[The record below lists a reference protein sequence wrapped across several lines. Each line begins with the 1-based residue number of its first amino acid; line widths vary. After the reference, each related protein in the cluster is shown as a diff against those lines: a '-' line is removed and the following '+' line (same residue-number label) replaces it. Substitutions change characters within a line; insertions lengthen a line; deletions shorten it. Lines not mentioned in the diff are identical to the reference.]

1 MVTVIGKI
9 KGKERPRF
17 VNGHTYTPNATKA
30 YEKLIRDNYIKQCNK
45 KHSGAVKVEIMA
57 YYKIPKSYT
66 KKRVKNIL
74 AGIEKATKKPDS
86 DNIIKIVLDSLNKT
100 AYEDDKQV
108 VKVSLEKLYT
118 AEDER
123 IEFNVKE
130 M

>member
-1 MVTVIGKI
+1 
-9 KGKERPRF
+9 
-17 VNGHTYTPNATKA
+17 
-30 YEKLIRDNYIKQCNK
+30 
-45 KHSGAVKVEIMA
+45 MA

-66 KKRVKNIL
+66 KKRIKNIL
-74 AGIEKATKKPDS
+74 DGMEKPTKKPDV
-86 DNIIKIVLDSLNKT
+86 DNIIKIVLDSLNKV

-118 AEDER
+118 KEDER